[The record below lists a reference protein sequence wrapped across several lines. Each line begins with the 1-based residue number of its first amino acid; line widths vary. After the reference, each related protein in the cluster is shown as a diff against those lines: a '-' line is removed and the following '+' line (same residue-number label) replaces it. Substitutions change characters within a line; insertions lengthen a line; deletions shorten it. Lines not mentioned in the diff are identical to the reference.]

1 MLEVGDTEVN
11 ETWYPHYELQSSKE
25 TEKQT
30 NNSDTVWSQ
39 IRWKHALHT
48 YECIEQDVKPLF
60 GEARHFGV
68 HL

>member
-1 MLEVGDTEVN
+1 MVPTL
-11 ETWYPHYELQSSKE
+11 YELQSSKE

-39 IRWKHALHT
+39 IRWKHA
-48 YECIEQDVKPLF
+48 YECIEQGVKPLL